1 MDWAAEKNQSI
12 SEINDFVVFY
22 CWNISSC
29 CYSEHLSLHFEMLI
43 NIISITLFFRTLSI
57 ALTLM
62 VDFSIGFI
70 LSGIL
75 LLLLNWDFK
84 RDERML
90 ENCYILVYLECR
102 ESWKACHR
110 MWRNRLATFISKF
123 RWMIG

>member
-1 MDWAAEKNQSI
+1 MAWAADKNQSI
-12 SEINDFVVFY
+12 SEISDFLVFY

-29 CYSEHLSLHFEMLI
+29 CYSELLSLHFEMLI

-75 LLLLNWDFK
+75 LLLLNWGFK

-90 ENCYILVYLECR
+90 ENCYTLVYLECR
-102 ESWKACHR
+102 ESWKTCHR
-110 MWRNRLATFISKF
+110 MWRNRLAIFISKF